1 MKKYPERRR
10 LERISMTLFAFK
22 SDIPGIASF
31 LEEKAVLI

>member
-10 LERISMTLFAFK
+10 LARISEALFAFK